1 MTARTTRPVG
11 RTRGRRGL
19 RSRDVVVLLV
29 VVLAFYLI
37 LIGVR
42 GISLLGDHRW
52 IVRGL
57 GIGVLLLPLV
67 GVAIVVAEVR
77 FGRATERL
85 AKLLGED
92 PSPEA
97 ETLDPDEAF
106 LLRQAQVESTPGDWQ
121 AWYRLAIAYGDA
133 RDTAR
138 GRRTMRKAIAMQRA
152 LIDPAVAPTPNLSL
166 PPTENDK

>member
-1 MTARTTRPVG
+1 MTTRPVG

-19 RSRDVVVLLV
+19 RSRDVVGLLV
-29 VVLAFYLI
+29 VVLAFYLL

-52 IVRGL
+52 IVKGL

-85 AKLLGED
+85 AKLLNDD
-92 PSPEA
+92 PCPQA
-97 ETLDPDEAF
+97 EKRDPDQAF
-106 LLRQAQVESTPGDWQ
+106 ALRQAQVEATPDDWQ
-121 AWYRLAIAYGDA
+121 SWYRLAIAYGEA

-138 GRRTMRKAIAMQRA
+138 GRRTMRKAIAMERA
-152 LIDPAVAPTPNLSL
+152 LRP
-166 PPTENDK
+166 

>member
-1 MTARTTRPVG
+1 MQGDQRRRA
-11 RTRGRRGL
+11 RRGL

-29 VVLAFYLI
+29 VVLLFYLV

-42 GISLLGDHRW
+42 GVSLLGDRRW
-52 IVRGL
+52 TVKGL
-57 GIGVLLLPLV
+57 GIGVLLLPVV
-67 GVAIVVAEVR
+67 GVAIILKELA

-85 AKLLGED
+85 DALLGPD
-92 PSPEA
+92 PGMPSVEASP
-97 ETLDPDEAF
+97 DDAF
-106 LLRQAQVESTPGDWQ
+106 AVRQAQVEAAPDDWQ

-152 LIDPAVAPTPNLSL
+152 QSRARALSHEDGGPGEEL
-166 PPTENDK
+166 AS